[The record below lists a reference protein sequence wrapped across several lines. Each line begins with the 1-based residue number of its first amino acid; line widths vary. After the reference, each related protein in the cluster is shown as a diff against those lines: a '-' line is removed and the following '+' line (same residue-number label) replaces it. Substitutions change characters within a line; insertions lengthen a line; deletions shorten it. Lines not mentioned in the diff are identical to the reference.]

1 MSLNRAIS
9 IDQIYKM
16 NFKEL
21 AFEGEWKDSI
31 GVPEATGVWIIWGK
45 SGNGKTSFAMQL
57 AKYLCEFKKV
67 AYNTLEEGARKS
79 FKNALQ
85 RNQMHLAKKRFVI
98 LSESKEDLMERIEK
112 HKSPDIYFIDSYQFM
127 GMTKTEYRVFKDFA
141 IKHKKLIIF
150 LSHAE
155 GKEPEGRPAKFVRYD
170 ADVKIFVEGFRAS
183 ILSRF
188 GGGDLYTIWAEGAAE
203 YWHDIE

>member
-21 AFEGEWKDSI
+21 DFEGEWKNSI

-45 SGNGKTSFAMQL
+45 SGNGKTSYAMQL
-57 AKYLCEFKKV
+57 ARYLCVFKKI
-67 AYNTLEEGARKS
+67 AYDTLEEGARKS

-98 LSESKEDLMERIEK
+98 LSEGKEDLMQRMAK
-112 HKSPDIYFIDSYQFM
+112 AKSPDIYFIDSFQYM
-127 GMTKTEYRVFKDFA
+127 GMTKPEYRAFKFFA
-141 IKHKKLIIF
+141 IKHKKLVIF

-170 ADVKIFVEGFRAS
+170 ADVKIFIEGFRAHV
-183 ILSRF
+183 ISRF
-188 GGGDLYTIWAEGAAE
+188 GGGDPYTIWGEGAAE
-203 YWHDIE
+203 YWGEIE